1 MVFFLFA
8 IRVLLHLMLI
18 IFRFRSPSITQALK
32 VHTLLRPNATPVHL
46 ARTVTAQQVD
56 IMPTIASIAS
66 FSFLHEGSPNML
78 KDKKPSQIEAHAEP
92 RSITEDSD
100 SKRSHSRLKPHST
113 VSRLLVRLKQPLRR
127 TESAPAVV
135 LHRHPHCADLRAMQT
150 ELRDDGVDDFTRI
163 PW

>member
-1 MVFFLFA
+1 M
-8 IRVLLHLMLI
+8 
-18 IFRFRSPSITQALK
+18 
-32 VHTLLRPNATPVHL
+32 
-46 ARTVTAQQVD
+46 TAQQVD

-78 KDKKPSQIEAHAEP
+78 KDKKPSHIEAHAEP
-92 RSITEDSD
+92 RSIAEGSD

-113 VSRLLVRLKQPLRR
+113 VSRLLVKLKQPLRR

-135 LHRHPHCADLRAMQT
+135 LNDRHPHCAEFRAMQT
-150 ELRDDGVDDFTRI
+150 ELRDDGVDDITRI